1 MMFVMKYMVKGM
13 VKGIL
18 PFYLFTFLP
27 SPAVAQKL
35 ESIRTAVDA
44 GITGYQQPI
53 TAVFEFR
60 NKSSRKLHISK
71 VVPDCNCTVVDYPTN
86 PIGGNEKFQIRM
98 TYNARQLGHFD
109 KQAAIISN
117 GTEQPVYIRMKGV
130 VLAEV
135 QEFTG
140 SYEVEMGELRLDKS
154 ELEFDDINRGDVQ
167 EQVIHLYNSGSRV
180 LQPNLMHM
188 PSYLTAVA
196 SPENLNPGRA
206 GKITVTLN
214 SDKLRDYG
222 LTQTSIY
229 LAAMPGEKVSRDKE
243 IPVSA
248 ILLPSFGDLSKQSL
262 YKSPRLQLSK
272 ESLDILFEGKSKKTE
287 VIDVANVGQSEL
299 NITSL
304 QLFTS
309 GLKISLG
316 KRKLQ
321 PGESTK
327 LKITAYRDELQ
338 KVRTRPRILMIVND
352 SQKPKV
358 TITIN
363 TNL

>member
-1 MMFVMKYMVKGM
+1 MFVMKYMVKVM

-18 PFYLFTFLP
+18 PFCLFTFLP

-140 SYEVEMGELRLDKS
+140 TYEVEMGELRLDKS

>member
-1 MMFVMKYMVKGM
+1 MFVMKYMVKGM

-327 LKITAYRDELQ
+327 LKITAYRDALQ

-363 TNL
+363 TNF